1 MYRILCYNYSV
12 VCSTASSTY
21 YQINGARLVLVASS
35 AIYMS
40 HVVVILPAA
49 GAAGEII
56 TTSKDFGKYVF
67 LHFSTGPVAR
77 AVAVSSSSLSL
88 SFRLACC
95 DCPCCS
101 HCYAPF

>member
-35 AIYMS
+35 AIYTS
-40 HVVVILPAA
+40 HVVAILPAA
-49 GAAGEII
+49 GAGEII

-77 AVAVSSSSLSL
+77 ADGS
-88 SFRLACC
+88 
-95 DCPCCS
+95 
-101 HCYAPF
+101 YG

>member
-1 MYRILCYNYSV
+1 M
-12 VCSTASSTY
+12 CSTASSTY

-77 AVAVSSSSLSL
+77 ADGDRKKRGT
-88 SFRLACC
+88 SFG
-95 DCPCCS
+95 DQKKT
-101 HCYAPF
+101 

>member
-35 AIYMS
+35 AIYTS
-40 HVVVILPAA
+40 HVVAILPAA

-77 AVAVSSSSLSL
+77 AA
-88 SFRLACC
+88 
-95 DCPCCS
+95 
-101 HCYAPF
+101 HNY

>member
-1 MYRILCYNYSV
+1 M
-12 VCSTASSTY
+12 CSTASSTY

-67 LHFSTGPVAR
+67 VHFSTGPVASGEGWSICQFQFQFQNDVR
-77 AVAVSSSSLSL
+77 N
-88 SFRLACC
+88 
-95 DCPCCS
+95 
-101 HCYAPF
+101 